1 MEIQQI
7 SLNLRNELPLRR
19 RCNPSKINATMN
31 FYLKKRKKND
41 EKWFKYLASFIPFMI
56 DREVKNAHFD

>member
-7 SLNLRNELPLRR
+7 SLNLGNELPLRD
-19 RCNPSKINATMN
+19 PSKINATMN

-41 EKWFKYLASFIPFMI
+41 EK
-56 DREVKNAHFD
+56 

>member
-19 RCNPSKINATMN
+19 RCDPSKINATMN
-31 FYLKKRKKND
+31 FYLKKRKD
-41 EKWFKYLASFIPFMI
+41 LASFIPFMI
-56 DREVKNAHFD
+56 DREVRNAHFD